1 MNISLGEQIPAL
13 TWVMELERRAA
24 VTTAMRANM
33 GRGRKL
39 HTLVSFV
46 LHSGEMGRSGPKE
59 TSLPHTSKAITGN
72 MHPTAEAIRLN
83 KER

>member
-1 MNISLGEQIPAL
+1 MNISLGEQISAL

-33 GRGRKL
+33 GREGNCTPWLALFYTQERW
-39 HTLVSFV
+39 
-46 LHSGEMGRSGPKE
+46 GRSGPKE